1 MDIAIILSHC
11 RDYVK
16 CAAHCGG
23 GTHRKLKMLSQV
35 NCRIDFCAGECY
47 HY

>member
-16 CAAHCGG
+16 CAAHGG
-23 GTHRKLKMLSQV
+23 GCTTRKLKMIAQV
-35 NCRIDFCAGECY
+35 NCRIDLCAGECY
-47 HY
+47 QY